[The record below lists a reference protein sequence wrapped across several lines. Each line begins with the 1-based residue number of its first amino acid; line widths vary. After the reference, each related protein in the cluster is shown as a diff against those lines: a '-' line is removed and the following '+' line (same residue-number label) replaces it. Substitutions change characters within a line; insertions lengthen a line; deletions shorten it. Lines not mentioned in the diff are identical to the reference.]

1 MASSQGFH
9 LAREASRGLETGGGQ
24 GVGARATD
32 QATTVAFISVQTP
45 LGRPAVLVSPE
56 LLTIRVKT
64 RTIPGKPGP

>member
-1 MASSQGFH
+1 MASSQRFH

-24 GVGARATD
+24 GMGVRASD
-32 QATTVAFISVQTP
+32 QATVAFILVQTP

-56 LLTIRVKT
+56 LLTIRAKT